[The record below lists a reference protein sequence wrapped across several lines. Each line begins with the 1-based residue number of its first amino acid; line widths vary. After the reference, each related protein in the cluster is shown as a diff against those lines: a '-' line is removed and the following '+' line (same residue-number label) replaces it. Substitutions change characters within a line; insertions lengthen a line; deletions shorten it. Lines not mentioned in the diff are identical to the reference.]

1 MTQTVPDPGLL
12 ALGVDGVM
20 KGATSSYEKRLG
32 DMGGVYRDDAAYRS
46 AVADKGADFL
56 VYRVEEHR
64 NVDGEGALII
74 GTSTLQPG
82 RYGDEF
88 AVTRGHL
95 HAKADRAELYYCLS
109 GTGVMLLETLDGRSE
124 ALPMGPGRGRARSRP
139 LGAPERQRGR
149 RAVRDPLLLR
159 GRRRSGLRTHRA
171 RGRHGV
177 AGRGATRP
185 AAGPPVPIP
194 TTSGTQQ
201 LTVAVAG
208 SSRDSG
214 ARTMSDPMGDRPC
227 SRTSTR
233 C

>member
-20 KGATSSYEKRLG
+20 RGATSSYEKRLG
-32 DMGGVYRDDAAYRS
+32 DMAGVYRDDAAYRG
-46 AVADKGADFL
+46 AVAEKGADFL

-64 NVDGEGALII
+64 NVGGEGALII

-124 ALPMGPGRGRARSRP
+124 ALPMRAGEAVHVPGHWVHRSVNVGDEPFVTLFCYGADAGQDYELIARAGGMST
-139 LGAPERQRGR
+139 L
-149 RAVRDPLLLR
+149 V
-159 GRRRSGLRTHRA
+159 
-171 RGRHGV
+171 V
-177 AGRGATRP
+177 ADAGGTWSTRP
-185 AAGPPVPIP
+185 NPDHVGYR
-194 TTSGTQQ
+194 TT
-201 LTVAVAG
+201 
-208 SSRDSG
+208 
-214 ARTMSDPMGDRPC
+214 
-227 SRTSTR
+227 
-233 C
+233 